1 MAEKNVVKTCVISK
15 ADFIAAAKPLEI
27 TINGVPML
35 AEVKEFS
42 TGSFGFFINGKMNVK
57 IGEKSVPVQIG
68 ANFTVVNSKEAK

>member
-1 MAEKNVVKTCVISK
+1 MAVEKNVVKVCAISK
-15 ADFIAAAKPLEI
+15 SNFLATAKPLEI

-42 TGSFGFFINGKMNVK
+42 TGSFGFFLNGKMSVK

-68 ANFTVVNSKEAK
+68 ANFTVVNSKPQ

>member
-15 ADFIAAAKPLEI
+15 ADFVAMAKPLEI
-27 TINGVPML
+27 TINGVPMS

-42 TGSFGFFINGKMNVK
+42 TGSFGFFINGKMSVK

>member
-1 MAEKNVVKTCVISK
+1 MAIDKSVAKVCAISK
-15 ADFIAAAKPLEI
+15 SDFLASAKPLEI

-42 TGSFGFFINGKMNVK
+42 TGSFGFFLNGKMSVK

-68 ANFTVVNSKEAK
+68 ANFTVVNSKPQ